1 MSWTWGNEFIVME
14 EQIVVSILCTAYN
27 HESYI
32 RQCLDGFVMQKT
44 NFKFEAIVHDDA
56 STDNTASVIREYAEK
71 YPDIIV
77 PIYQIENQFRKT
89 NIYSTYLYPKSRGKY
104 IAICEGD
111 DYWTDPYKLQ
121 KQVDF
126 LEANPDCS
134 FCCSGFVHKRK
145 GEYDVLEVLSREDKP
160 FFKFELN
167 DFLTENWFTVPLT
180 TMYRK
185 REFLEEIKD
194 FLPKYKYYRDVH
206 MYYHLLL
213 IGKGLYI
220 SECMGCYRYHFG
232 GISSMQSKHV
242 QIRDGYNIWR
252 ELYAVHKHPILRKL
266 SYIYAMQCYL
276 SIDDTVSKLS
286 LLKYAWSIS
295 DSFGEKKIII
305 IKYVKYCVYKI
316 KQFICGS

>member
-1 MSWTWGNEFIVME
+1 MLYMFDNNELIVT
-14 EQIVVSILCTAYN
+14 IRCLAYN
-27 HESYI
+27 HEPYI

-56 STDNTASVIREYAEK
+56 STDGTAAIILEYAEK
-71 YPDIIV
+71 YPDIIK
-77 PIYQIENQFRKT
+77 PIIETENQ
-89 NIYSTYLYPKSRGKY
+89 YSKQDGSLHRIMNAHMHGKY

-134 FCCSGFVHKRK
+134 FCCSGFVHKRQ
-145 GEYDVLEVLSREDKP
+145 GESDVLEVLSREDKP

-167 DFLTENWFTVPLT
+167 DFLTENWFTMPLT

-213 IGKGLYI
+213 IGKGFYI
-220 SECMGCYRYHFG
+220 SECMGCYRYHSG
-232 GISSMQSKHV
+232 GIASMQPKHV
-242 QIRDGYNIWR
+242 QIRNGDNIWR

-266 SYIYAMQCYL
+266 SYIWVMQRYL
-276 SIDDTVSKLS
+276 SIDDTASKLS

-295 DSFGEKKIII
+295 DSLGEKKIVI
-305 IKYVKYCVYKI
+305 IKFFKYMIYG
-316 KQFICGS
+316 FINLVRGK